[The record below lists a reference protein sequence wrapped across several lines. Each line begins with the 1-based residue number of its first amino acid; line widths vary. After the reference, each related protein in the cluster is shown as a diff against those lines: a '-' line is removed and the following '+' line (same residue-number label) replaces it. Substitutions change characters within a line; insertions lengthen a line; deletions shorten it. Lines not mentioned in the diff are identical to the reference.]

1 MASPIPTQ
9 LSPGVNVSE
18 VDLSQFIQPES
29 LNSGGMV
36 GIFNWGPGYEKNR
49 ISTESQ
55 LAEIYG
61 KPTLDQSDVAGN
73 SDFLSAA
80 NFLKYSNNLSVIR
93 ALQSTD
99 SNATS
104 DEAGITNINSCQY
117 RTISNFEEF
126 KRLGELSADSQGIEP
141 IAHFRARYPGN
152 FGDSLR
158 VYVSDGNTSG
168 STTTTETTI
177 EYQGVYDDFNI
188 KGGYQGSMI
197 VGITS
202 GICGLTIGTFV
213 EEMVSNE
220 DGTERREIRLSFGGI
235 TGGLTFVNIP
245 YYIVTF
251 QPPVP
256 PSVFCGLVSG
266 SNYLTS
272 TTQTESYDRF
282 AFLYAT
288 GTTTENYTLMG
299 GGQNPDGNVANVFPL
314 GYFSG
319 ADTAPQANPISLF
332 APNDFT
338 GIMHL
343 NGVDPIKLMRINPVN
358 DAFVDMIF
366 MNFDKHSIGFDSR
379 YDVPNT
385 WEDDNPDDP
394 VRFLDGQGKTKLFVD
409 VIDASGIPPHFRTTQ
424 EFDFGIGPRRLF
436 FSGYTIINDAGQ
448 VSVNG
453 WFNMSA
459 IQDPTKRYDARF
471 TPMGFHLDFAHKMYG
486 LMTGNTA
493 SPTPTG
499 TVRGL
504 ATLIGLTGGHTFRH
518 YTTIGETGSMVEK
531 HVNFGT
537 EGGITGIRNNFKY
550 GIVQF
555 GQKANVQGTII
566 NSNGESTST
575 TASSSGFVFEKQPGT
590 SPYAASLGGSNDEIN
605 IAIVDAAGKFGPK
618 NSILERF
625 ELLSKAV
632 DAKNADN
639 QSIYYKDYIN
649 NNSKYLYMTRAFD
662 LVGGNGDYASR
673 ADTAFGDITYQ
684 YLGAD
689 GVTFTKNSNY
699 DTTLLYGESGTT
711 APSIE
716 ELSKAYSMFADDDNA
731 VDVLFIPELYM
742 DISSESSDTTLES
755 SVYDNVINRRK
766 DTILILPTPKPTIN
780 QHPSLVANNAI
791 SFRKSTLTIPSNSYT
806 VLVTGRKVFFDTFN
820 NQLRKMSLSS
830 DVAGILCAQEI
841 PWESP
846 AGFSRGFIRNAVKLE
861 TNFSKSDRDELYKNG
876 INFFV
881 QFNDGSGTVLYSDK
895 TMLTKPS
902 AFDRINV
909 RRVFIALEKAIAK
922 AAKYSLFE
930 FNDEF
935 TRSQFRNL
943 VTPFLSSVQAQ
954 RGIADFKVICDETN
968 NTSQVIDNNQFVA
981 DIYIK
986 PLKSI
991 NFIQLNFVA
1000 VKSDFNLTTTE

>member
-18 VDLSQFIQPES
+18 IDLSQFVQPES
-29 LNSGGMV
+29 FNSGGMV

-49 ISTESQ
+49 VSTESQ
-55 LAEIYG
+55 LAELYG

-73 SDFLSAA
+73 PDFLSAA

-93 ALQSTD
+93 ALKSTD

-104 DEAGITNINSCQY
+104 DEAGITNISSCQN
-117 RTISNFEEF
+117 RIISNLEEF
-126 KRLGELSADSQGIEP
+126 KRLGGFSPDSQGIEP

-168 STTTTETTI
+168 GTTPTSTSI
-177 EYQGVYDDFNI
+177 QYQGSYDDFNI
-188 KGGYQGSMI
+188 KGGYQGSMV

-202 GICGLTIGTFV
+202 GICGLTLVSFV
-213 EEMVSNE
+213 ENMVD
-220 DGTERREIRLSFGGI
+220 DGNGGQRRELLLSQGGQTGGI
-235 TGGLTFVNIP
+235 TFVNIP

-251 QPPVP
+251 QPPSTVLP
-256 PSVFCGLVSG
+256 AAFCSLTSMD
-266 SNYLTS
+266 YLTEGS
-272 TTQTESYDRF
+272 SAYDRF

-288 GTTTENYTLMG
+288 GTTTANYTLMG
-299 GGQNPDGNVANVFPL
+299 GGQNPDGNVANTFPP

-319 ADTAPQANPISLF
+319 IESEYATKPVSLF
-332 APNDFT
+332 APFDFN
-338 GIMHL
+338 GSLHL
-343 NGVDPIKLMRINPVN
+343 NGADPKKLMRVNPVN
-358 DAFVDMIF
+358 PEFVDMIF
-366 MNFDKHSIGFDSR
+366 MNFDKYSIGLDSR

-385 WEDDNPDDP
+385 WEATDPNNP
-394 VRFLDGQGKTKLFVD
+394 VRSLDGQGKTKLFTD
-409 VIDASGIPPHFRTTQ
+409 VIAASGIPAHFYTTQ
-424 EFDFGIGPRRLF
+424 EFEYDIGPRRLF
-436 FSGYTIINDAGQ
+436 FSGYTTVGASGEIQ
-448 VSVNG
+448 VNG
-453 WFNMSA
+453 AFPLDS
-459 IQDPTKRYDARF
+459 IQDPTKRYDAKY
-471 TPMGFHLDFAHKMYG
+471 TPMGFHLDFAHTMYG
-486 LMTGNTA
+486 IMTGNLT

-499 TVRGL
+499 TVKGL
-504 ATLIGLTGGHTFRH
+504 ATFIGLTGGHTFRH
-518 YTTIGETGSMVEK
+518 YTTRGETGSMVEK
-531 HVNFGT
+531 YVDFGT

-550 GIVQF
+550 GIVQL
-555 GQKANVQGTII
+555 GQKAEVSGTII
-566 NSNGESTST
+566 NSNGEVTSG
-575 TASSSGFVFEKQPGT
+575 SNSNFVFEKQPGT

-605 IAIVDAAGKFGPK
+605 IVVVDHGGKFGPK
-618 NSILERF
+618 NAVLERF

-632 DAKNADN
+632 DGKNADN
-639 QSIYYKDYIN
+639 QSIYYKDFIN
-649 NNSKYLYMTRAFD
+649 NNSKYLYMTKAFN
-662 LVGGNGDYASR
+662 LVGGNANYASK
-673 ADTAFGDITYQ
+673 ADASFGEITYQ
-684 YLGAD
+684 YVAAD
-689 GVTFTKNSNY
+689 GITLTKNSNY
-699 DTTLLYGESGTT
+699 ETILKYGESGVSAAT
-711 APSIE
+711 ID
-716 ELSKAYSMFADDDNA
+716 ELSKAYAMFADDDNA
-731 VDVLFIPELYM
+731 VDILFIPELYLNVA
-742 DISSESSDTTLES
+742 ENVSDTALES
-755 SVYDNVINRRK
+755 YVYDNVINRRK
-766 DTILILPTPKPTIN
+766 DTVLVLPTPKPASSNENSTITT
-780 QHPSLVANNAI
+780 NNAI
-791 SFRKSTLTIPSNSYT
+791 AFRKSTLTIPSNSYT

-820 NQLRKMSLSS
+820 NQLRKMSLAS

-861 TNFSKSDRDELYKNG
+861 TNFSKADRDELYKNG

-943 VTPFLSSVQAQ
+943 VTPFLSSIQAQ

-991 NFIQLNFVA
+991 NFVQLNFVA
-1000 VKSDFNLTTTE
+1000 VRSDFNLTTIE